1 MELNPR
7 QTVLKMLRTAVA
19 NATLGEIQRAAKF
32 LEEARKIRL
41 GKRKFRSAKRRTK
54 FEPEVTLRDL

>member
-7 QTVLKMLRTAVA
+7 QIVLKMLRTAVA
-19 NATLGEIQRAAKF
+19 NATLGEIQRAAHF

-41 GKRKFRSAKRRTK
+41 GKRKFRSAKRDTK
-54 FEPEVTLRDL
+54 FKPEVTLRDL